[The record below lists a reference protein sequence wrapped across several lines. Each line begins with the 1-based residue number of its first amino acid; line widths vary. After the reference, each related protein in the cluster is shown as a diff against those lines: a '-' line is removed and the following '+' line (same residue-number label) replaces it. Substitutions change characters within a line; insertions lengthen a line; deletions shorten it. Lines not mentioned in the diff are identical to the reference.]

1 MYTTCGSLACKCCSL
16 QSLRIL
22 QLLCSFTYCGHKLT
36 CYSLILQ
43 YWSLFIVFEDLHEI
57 ITNLED
63 GSANIGYMRRW
74 EDMLTFDIPDHCNSQ
89 VAYKFTI
96 IFLACCLG
104 TLS

>member
-1 MYTTCGSLACKCCSL
+1 MYTTCCGSLACKCYS
-16 QSLRIL
+16 L
-22 QLLCSFTYCGHKLT
+22 QLLRSFTYCGHKLT

-43 YWSLFIVFEDLHEI
+43 YQSLLLYFEDLREI
-57 ITNLED
+57 ITNYNLED

-89 VAYKFTI
+89 MAYRFTI
-96 IFLACCLG
+96 NFLACCLG